1 MDLGHIIN
9 DPQMLGLQSS
19 REYQEVGAVRE
30 SSSDITVSEKA
41 GINADSLKEI
51 PFLNKVV
58 EKLQSGLAEAKE
70 QVFVAAYPHN
80 KQYRDDQAEYIDA
93 LKLVRSCMKNP
104 GIEFYR
110 KLVLESKNGKL
121 AQSFMEAKSES
132 ASVQQK
138 ANRLSYLPLNA
149 DNFETLSLEH
159 NDTKYSLS

>member
-9 DPQMLGLQSS
+9 DSQMLGLQSS
-19 REYQEVGAVRE
+19 REYQEVGTVRE

-80 KQYRDDQAEYIDA
+80 KQNRDTQAGHIDA
-93 LKLVRSCMKNP
+93 LKLLRCC
-104 GIEFYR
+104 R
-110 KLVLESKNGKL
+110 KTAGLE
-121 AQSFMEAKSES
+121 
-132 ASVQQK
+132 
-138 ANRLSYLPLNA
+138 LNEERA
-149 DNFETLSLEH
+149 LDR
-159 NDTKYSLS
+159 